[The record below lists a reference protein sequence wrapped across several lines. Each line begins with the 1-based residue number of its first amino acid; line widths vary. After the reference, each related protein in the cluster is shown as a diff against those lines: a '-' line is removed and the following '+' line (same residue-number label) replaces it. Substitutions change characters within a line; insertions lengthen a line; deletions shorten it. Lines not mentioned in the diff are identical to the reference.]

1 MLRHEASRFLIKAI
15 VKGDQREVRPVRI
28 KLWKN
33 LGSGRE
39 EALNGDTSER
49 EKGRGIKRR
58 SERKKEK
65 KRISYSF
72 NESAD
77 RVSDKICELKFLP
90 RFKGNFVIR
99 DGESLLKGIG
109 SVIRSWA
116 GGWWPVVFLK
126 DDRANLGA
134 ARFHCLESNWIT
146 V

>member
-1 MLRHEASRFLIKAI
+1 MEES
-15 VKGDQREVRPVRI
+15 
-28 KLWKN
+28 WK
-33 LGSGRE
+33 R
-39 EALNGDTSER
+39 A
-49 EKGRGIKRR
+49 RR
-58 SERKKEK
+58 SFERGHGRTRKRKRNKKEERKKERK
-65 KRISYSF
+65 KKESPSF